1 MILTVQTYEV
11 MEPGE
16 YIAKVG
22 KIESVQGEYGERL
35 KIAFELV
42 EHPGSVALGWCNPK
56 LGPKTTLYQ
65 WTKAICFGGEDFTGD
80 FDVNNLVGRV
90 CRLVLT
96 VEAGK
101 DGQDRNKIVEV
112 FPPRRRNGSTPAP
125 APTASADDRAI
136 LRPRPALTAASAAGM
151 PAGSV
156 PVNTVALP
164 GPDEPPDWLTGDD
177 EGMPF

>member
-22 KIESVQGEYGERL
+22 KIETVQGEYGERL
-35 KIAFELV
+35 KIGFELV

-125 APTASADDRAI
+125 AADDRSI
-136 LRPRPALTAASAAGM
+136 PKPRPPLTV
-151 PAGSV
+151 PAGGV
-156 PVNTVALP
+156 PVNTPALP
-164 GPDEPPDWLTGDD
+164 GPDDAPAVAGDY
-177 EGMPF
+177 EEWPF